1 MTRLMVFLILVCA
14 TTAAAEP
21 RRDPFMFGS
30 AFESAPA
37 ASVAPAVPGP
47 VLIGVL
53 WDAAQ
58 PLAVFG
64 EDPIAAG
71 QEVAGW
77 RIAEITPNGV
87 VVERGGQ
94 RVSLE
99 PGQNIPPQ

>member
-1 MTRLMVFLILVCA
+1 MKRLAVVLVLACA
-14 TTAAAEP
+14 TAAAAEP

-30 AFESAPA
+30 ASGSTSEA
-37 ASVAPAVPGP
+37 AGVPGP
-47 VLIGVL
+47 ILIGVL

-64 EDPIAAG
+64 EEPVPAG
-71 QEVAGW
+71 HEVAGW

-99 PGQNIPPQ
+99 PGQTIPPQ